1 VTGGNA
7 YAQCSVVKII
17 SSRLQSSDQLYSI
30 YCRSAPWLQS
40 FALFLMLWL
49 LWHCMHVAR
58 TKTTKDA
65 ELNPSLIVGPHCF
78 KIFDKI
84 KTFYRLRRVQITTW

>member
-40 FALFLMLWL
+40 CAVVLDVVTFVTLYARCTDKNNKRRRTEPIFNCWASL
-49 LWHCMHVAR
+49 L
-58 TKTTKDA
+58 
-65 ELNPSLIVGPHCF
+65 
-78 KIFDKI
+78 
-84 KTFYRLRRVQITTW
+84 